1 MFNFKTFA
9 RQAMMALVLAF
20 AGGAAVA
27 GPTYLVTL
35 HTQAYSG
42 ESGLLDFGFLGD
54 SEATAQMVTLSNF
67 SGLFGAEYDRAGGIA
82 GDLATTVGFSNTG
95 NTNYLTQEVILGDD
109 FTFHLSFSDDY
120 LMPADPLAA
129 QGLTFVVSLFDMAMS
144 EQLAQFV
151 QFDLMPFVANEPA
164 NITITVND
172 DLATVTEVVA
182 ADVPEPSQLLL
193 MLSALALAGLAL
205 RRRNAL

>member
-1 MFNFKTFA
+1 MFNFKNLA
-9 RQAMMALVLAF
+9 RQAMLALVLAF

-27 GPTYLVTL
+27 GPTYLVTI

-54 SEATAQMVTLSNF
+54 ADATAEIVTLSNF
-67 SGLFGAEYDRAGGIA
+67 SGMFGLEYDRAGGID
-82 GDLATTVGFSNTG
+82 GDLASTVAFSNTG
-95 NTNYLTQEVILGDD
+95 AANYLTQEVILGGN
-109 FTFHLSFSDDY
+109 FTFNLNFSDDY
-120 LMPADPLAA
+120 AMPADPLAA
-129 QGLTFVVSLFDMAMS
+129 QGLTFVVALFDSMLS
-144 EQLAQFV
+144 EQLAQLV
-151 QFDLMPFVANEPA
+151 QFDLMPFVANDPA

-172 DLATVTEVVA
+172 ELATVTEVVT

-205 RRRNAL
+205 RRRHTL